1 MRQCVQHKYGV
12 YVLFFFLIGF
22 LDKSY
27 MSWYSSRG
35 SVRKLNTLRKVW
47 TSLSKFQVFLS

>member
-1 MRQCVQHKYGV
+1 VQHKYGV